1 MFGSLAVS
9 IEFTVCRHR
18 GNPGQFRW
26 GVALR
31 KPVHPGQLQIAAV
44 RVLGPAPGQPHAQ
57 VHALPAQAI
66 AHCRS
71 NGVRSH
77 AAVPQ
82 RVKLRTERQVNHRE
96 LVHLACTVAKPQA
109 IVPAEPLV
117 GLLRTHAIDTVID
130 VRSSPYSRFVP
141 HCNRESLAA
150 LLTAHG
156 LAYVWAGEALGGR
169 PADASCYHGGEVKI
183 GKVDYAQ
190 VAQRPWFQR
199 GLHTLMAT
207 AAGQRAALLCS
218 EEDPRRCH
226 RHKLIAHALRDQGVR
241 VLHIRH
247 SGELE
252 ESDTLDCAAP
262 TTGCQQLLLG
272 GFPA

>member
-1 MFGSLAVS
+1 MEPVILHTIG
-9 IEFTVCRHR
+9 H
-18 GNPGQFRW
+18 G
-26 GVALR
+26 AL
-31 KPVHPGQLQIAAV
+31 
-44 RVLGPAPGQPHAQ
+44 
-57 VHALPAQAI
+57 
-66 AHCRS
+66 
-71 NGVRSH
+71 
-77 AAVPQ
+77 
-82 RVKLRTERQVNHRE
+82 
-96 LVHLACTVAKPQA
+96 
-109 IVPAEPLV
+109 PAEPLV

-252 ESDTLDCAAP
+252 ESDTLDCAAL
-262 TTGCQQLLLG
+262 TTGCQQPLLG